1 MIWANFIALAGDLAG
16 PESEASRR
24 SAVSR
29 AYYGAFNV
37 SRRWLEEGGIP
48 IENRR
53 AHKQVWRAFGLAD
66 RATPSTR
73 EKWQTVGDLGGALR
87 ALRNQADYADLVP
100 GLDDGAADAVHA
112 AERILELLPQLD
124 LAD

>member
-1 MIWANFIALAGDLAG
+1 MIWATFIALAGDLAG
-16 PESEASRR
+16 HASEASRR

-37 SRRWLEEGGIP
+37 SRRWLEESGIP

-53 AHKQVWRAFGLAD
+53 AHGQVWRAFSLAD
-66 RATPSTR
+66 RATPATR
-73 EKWQTVGDLGGALR
+73 ERWQAVGDLGGALR

-100 GLDDGAADAVHA
+100 GLDDRAADAVDA